1 MSRIFMPEY
10 RPCFAK
16 GKKALFHCWAT
27 ESVVRLLGDNFLA
40 TYGIV
45 EMEDGRVEKV
55 DILRIRFV
63 DKKLSEY
70 SFPDKK

>member
-16 GKKALFHCWAT
+16 GKKALFHFWET
-27 ESVVRLLGDNFLA
+27 ENKVLLGNSYLVA
-40 TYGIV
+40 YGIV

-55 DILRIRFV
+55 DMHRIRFV
-63 DKKLSEY
+63 DKKLTEY
-70 SFPDKK
+70 NFPDEK